1 MADLNHYRFHSEW
14 TVPSAYEKTYGVL
27 KDLRTYPEWWP
38 EVKSVI
44 PIDQDRA
51 AVLIMGLLPY
61 SLEFLMEKEVD
72 DPDKGILQAS
82 LSGDLDGFSSWEI
95 RNSDHGCR
103 LIYDQEVEVT
113 KRLLQVFAPIA
124 RPLFKANHSLMM
136 LRGERGLR
144 SYLDPSTG

>member
-14 TVPSAYEKTYGVL
+14 TVPYDYGKTYGVL
-27 KDLRTYPEWWP
+27 KDLRTYAEWWP

-44 PIDQDRA
+44 PIDPDRA
-51 AVLIMGLLPY
+51 VVLIMGLLPY

-72 DPDKGILQAS
+72 DPEKGVLRAG
-82 LSGDLDGFSSWEI
+82 LSGDLEGFSSWEI
-95 RNSDHGCR
+95 RTSEEGCR
-103 LIYDQEVEVT
+103 LIYDQEVDVT
-113 KRLLQVFAPIA
+113 KRLLQVLAPIA

-144 SYLDPSTG
+144 SYLGSAG